1 MKKSKKILSD
11 DESTPDEDNTKGNN
25 NFINLYDS
33 DFDKNNKCNLTFKF
47 LKNIKI
53 TNDEKKKNLSKICC
67 TKNYLFISTSN
78 VFSQVRIFNYSNL
91 ITFKK
96 NDEAINSLFE
106 VDNNDETNKDKDD
119 SKGVNRSEEEGS
131 HYGDKTYIN
140 LCNIYDKS
148 EFFADINEPSN
159 DTMRMWNIKNKQIN
173 TYNNINKAYGDLEE
187 IKDDICLVDQDNT
200 NNNNNK
206 LDENN
211 TESLLNSE
219 MNKEGNIK
227 NKNFYSNGEIVDLNS
242 HYLEINNED
251 TMFKEEYLYYDNF
264 LDNSKNENENKPAGN
279 NKGEGEEN
287 KTKNIIDENIRNEE
301 LQKNGFYIS
310 DDLLEINVD
319 VIKTKTNKTNNLIEY
334 VGEFIDIYSPIIL
347 MKKND
352 NENILSILTYSG
364 SIYNYDISEE
374 VLKGLKEKRI
384 NKIELYNN
392 IENYFIQQEANKT
405 SDFSLEDDDGK
416 EVTIPPLSI
425 CEPYFI
431 NSIKCFDFLP
441 DNKTLVCVGFN
452 KDYFLS
458 FVDCHTGKKIIYNK
472 KIKIQKPSN
481 SSSNDN
487 KDAKNDLPNDNM
499 DDNTSMQINLICD
512 FNYIYVEK
520 ETKIFNGELGN
531 FIYIGSS
538 CGYLVFIFISEKFV
552 NFLNILFTNKN
563 VKNGSLF
570 IYDPNLDYTSENNVF
585 NCIVGNID
593 DVYKLD
599 KNMLYALL
607 DDDDT
612 NKNIFSLD
620 NNNKENVF
628 KRTENNFFSYAFFI
642 SKNVKVNSIISLN
655 TKKNDYINLFI
666 ALNNGKV
673 LNYIFDIF
681 TFFSTKTPITMSNL
695 SSHLNNNNSDVSKN
709 SINNENSGNNIFI
722 KKSEKLIYDFT
733 GLHKSTTI
741 NNIDLF
747 QNSMNNNYHIF
758 INSNIKKV
766 RELSDKNFY
775 ITYMMDV
782 HTKKIEIL
790 CRHISYIIDSCIS
803 PQFYFCLD
811 DNNKVA
817 IFSSLYM

>member
-11 DESTPDEDNTKGNN
+11 DESIPDEDNTKENN

-33 DFDKNNKCNLTFKF
+33 DFDKNSKCNLKFKF
-47 LKNIKI
+47 LKNVKI
-53 TNDEKKKNLSKICC
+53 INDEKKKNLSKICC

-78 VFSQVRIFNYSNL
+78 VVSQVRIFNYSNL

-96 NDEAINSLFE
+96 DEAIISLSE
-106 VDNNDETNKDKDD
+106 VNNNEEINKDKDD
-119 SKGVNRSEEEGS
+119 SKSVNNSEEEGS
-131 HYGDKTYIN
+131 HYDDKTYIN
-140 LCNIYDKS
+140 LCDIYDKS
-148 EFFADINEPSN
+148 EFFSDISEPSN
-159 DTMRMWNIKNKQIN
+159 DAIQMWNIKNKQIN
-173 TYNNINKAYGDLEE
+173 TYNNINKTYGDLME
-187 IKDDICLVDQDNT
+187 IKEDAFLIDQD

-206 LDENN
+206 FDENN
-211 TESLLNSE
+211 TLSLSNSE
-219 MNKEGNIK
+219 MYKEGNIK
-227 NKNFYSNGEIVDLNS
+227 NKNYYSNGEVIDLNS
-242 HYLEINNED
+242 HFLEINNED

-264 LDNSKNENENKPAGN
+264 LDNSKNENENKPAWN
-279 NKGEGEEN
+279 NKGEDEEN
-287 KTKNIIDENIRNEE
+287 KTKNIIEENIRNEE

-310 DDLLEINVD
+310 SDLLEINVD
-319 VIKTKTNKTNNLIEY
+319 VIKTKTNKTPNLIEY

-347 MKKND
+347 MKKNA

-374 VLKGLKEKRI
+374 ILKELKEKRI

-392 IENYFIQQEANKT
+392 IENYFIQQETNKAP
-405 SDFSLEDDDGK
+405 DFSLEDDDGK

-441 DNKTLVCVGFN
+441 DGKTLVCVGFN

-458 FVDCHTGKKIIYNK
+458 FVDCYTGKKIIYNK

-481 SSSNDN
+481 NRSNDN

-520 ETKIFNGELGN
+520 EKKTFNGEFGN
-531 FIYIGSS
+531 FVYIGSS
-538 CGYLVFIFISEKFV
+538 CGYLVFIFISEHFV
-552 NFLNILFTNKN
+552 KFLNILLRDKN
-563 VKNGSLF
+563 VKSGSLF
-570 IYDPNLDYTSENNVF
+570 IYDPNLDYVLENNVF
-585 NCIVGNID
+585 NCIVGNVD

-599 KNMLYALL
+599 KSMLYALL

-620 NNNKENVF
+620 NNTKENIF

-681 TFFSTKTPITMSNL
+681 TSFSTKTPITMSNL
-695 SSHLNNNNSDVSKN
+695 YSYLNKNNSNVSKN
-709 SINNENSGNNIFI
+709 CIHNENSDNNVFI

-741 NNIDLF
+741 NNIDLY
-747 QNSMNNNYHIF
+747 QNIMNNNYHIF
-758 INSNIKKV
+758 INSNVKKI

-782 HTKKIEIL
+782 HTKKIENL
-790 CRHISYIIDSCIS
+790 YRHISYIIDSCIS

-817 IFSSLYM
+817 IFYSLYM